1 MNDTEQPD
9 DRPGNNT
16 AITIIEPATGFPV
29 PAMIA
34 AAGER
39 PGCASSISSLPT
51 SATRTRAPLTA

>member
-34 AAGER
+34 AAG
-39 PGCASSISSLPT
+39 
-51 SATRTRAPLTA
+51 